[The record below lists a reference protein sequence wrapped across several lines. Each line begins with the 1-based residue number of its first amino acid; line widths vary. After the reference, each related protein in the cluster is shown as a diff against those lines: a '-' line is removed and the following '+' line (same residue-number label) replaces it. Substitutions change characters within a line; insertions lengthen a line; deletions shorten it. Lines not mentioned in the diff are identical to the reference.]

1 MIRYSPTVQVNYP
14 KFGPAYFSNFIP
26 NQVWLSMLP
35 QVEMALQEAEEQL
48 NDGAAS
54 PNVVTDFSSRLIES
68 LGKEMG
74 WLGWGP

>member
-1 MIRYSPTVQVNYP
+1 MSGIAIHDYAMAIHV
-14 KFGPAYFSNFIP
+14 
-26 NQVWLSMLP
+26 

-74 WLGWGP
+74 WLGFCGHEAMGGNCRVVGVLDHV

>member
-1 MIRYSPTVQVNYP
+1 MP
-14 KFGPAYFSNFIP
+14 
-26 NQVWLSMLP
+26 WLSMLP

-74 WLGWGP
+74 WLGWGPWGHKMKLQEVVVLDHILLGLQGFL

>member
-1 MIRYSPTVQVNYP
+1 MTMP
-14 KFGPAYFSNFIP
+14 
-26 NQVWLSMLP
+26 WLSMLP